1 MCVILFVSKGDI
13 YMKTATR
20 VMYTIGKIFSIIE
33 LIGFLLMVVGGIIMI
48 VAAPAIAEQSEQYAD
63 ATAAIAAGTSLIV
76 FGLIYAVIVILTIA
90 LVNNAHRKIK
100 AGDRRKFPHI
110 LVMVMGF
117 VSGDIFYFLGGLF
130 GLIAA

>member
-13 YMKTATR
+13 YMKVATR

-33 LIGFLLMVVGGIIMI
+33 LIGFVLLTVLGILYI
-48 VAAPAIAEQSEQYAD
+48 VLAPTLAEQLEQYAD
-63 ATAAIAAGTSLIV
+63 AATVMAAGISMIV
-76 FGLIYAVIVILTIA
+76 YGLIFTVIVILTIA